1 MSRDG
6 VCLGM
11 TYSNTKI
18 NTVRGL
24 CTLVCLTTSSY
35 LYVLMCE
42 KYFLF
47 LMTSIFM
54 AGESARIGQPPRCS
68 KEKDYWQ

>member
-1 MSRDG
+1 MQ
-6 VCLGM
+6 CLKM
-11 TYSNTKI
+11 EYLFII

-24 CTLVCLTTSSY
+24 CTLVCPTIASSY
-35 LYVLMCE
+35 LYVLICE
-42 KYFLF
+42 KYLFF
-47 LMTSIFM
+47 LMTYTFM